1 MLSRMRALR
10 IECGL
15 SQKGVAKILHIS
27 SETYAQYEDGTSRV
41 PLGIL
46 VRLASFYQSSM
57 DYLAELTDERAPYP
71 PKKKRR
77 TWLP

>member
-15 SQKGVAKILHIS
+15 SQKDVAKILHIS
-27 SETYAQYEDGTSRV
+27 PETYAQYEDGTSRV
-41 PLGIL
+41 PLWIL
-46 VRLASFYQSSM
+46 VRLASFYQTSM

-77 TWLP
+77 PWLP

>member
-57 DYLAELTDERAPYP
+57 DYLAELTDEPGALSAQKEAPP
-71 PKKKRR
+71 
-77 TWLP
+77 WLP